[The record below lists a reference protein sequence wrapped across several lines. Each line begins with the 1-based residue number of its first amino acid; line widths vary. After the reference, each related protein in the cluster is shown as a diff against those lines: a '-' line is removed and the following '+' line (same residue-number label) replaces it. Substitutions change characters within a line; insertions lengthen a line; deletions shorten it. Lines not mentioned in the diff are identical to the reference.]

1 MQRDIMLN
9 NPRHSIAV
17 SQTHR
22 SCKDRNLTTPFINNA
37 VKSGTFAPS
46 SKIIN

>member
-1 MQRDIMLN
+1 MQRDIMFN

-17 SQTHR
+17 SQTH
-22 SCKDRNLTTPFINNA
+22 SNYKDKNSTPIIKNA
-37 VKSGTFAPS
+37 VKSGTFAPT

>member
-1 MQRDIMLN
+1 MQRDVMFN

-17 SQTHR
+17 SQTH
-22 SCKDRNLTTPFINNA
+22 SSYKDRNSPFIKNA

-46 SKIIN
+46 SKIMN